1 MLHFRA
7 ALPPSHS
14 GFPAVLCST
23 PARQSQLKRT
33 DFTKSLEIRD
43 ATRQGEKM
51 PLGDGNPELCR
62 GASVLGQ
69 LVSVALLA
77 GLILNQ
83 LGMSG
88 CQAVER
94 LRVRRPGA
102 LFNECVASYLQS
114 M

>member
-1 MLHFRA
+1 MGPQNGTDAAAFRRAFCHF
-7 ALPPSHS
+7 SS
-14 GFPAVLCST
+14 FPARECQRGKCKRL
-23 PARQSQLKRT
+23 RQMRGRMEFLRT
-33 DFTKSLEIRD
+33 T
-43 ATRQGEKM
+43 
-51 PLGDGNPELCR
+51 
-62 GASVLGQ
+62 
-69 LVSVALLA
+69 

-102 LFNECVASYLQS
+102 LFNECVASHLQL

>member
-62 GASVLGQ
+62 GASVLD
-69 LVSVALLA
+69 SWFRSALLA

-102 LFNECVASYLQS
+102 LLNECVASYLQS

>member
-1 MLHFRA
+1 VRRCRWETAILSFAA
-7 ALPPSHS
+7 ALQFSDS
-14 GFPAVLCST
+14 WFRS
-23 PARQSQLKRT
+23 
-33 DFTKSLEIRD
+33 
-43 ATRQGEKM
+43 
-51 PLGDGNPELCR
+51 
-62 GASVLGQ
+62 
-69 LVSVALLA
+69 ALLA

-102 LFNECVASYLQS
+102 LLNECVASYLLS